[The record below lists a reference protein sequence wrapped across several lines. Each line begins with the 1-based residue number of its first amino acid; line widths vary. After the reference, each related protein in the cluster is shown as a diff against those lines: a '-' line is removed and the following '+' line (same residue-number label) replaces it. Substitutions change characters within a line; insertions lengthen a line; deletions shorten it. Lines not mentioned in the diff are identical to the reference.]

1 MSSLSSSAALYS
13 SAPLK
18 RVDQLQFGVFS
29 SEQLRKMSVC
39 EVTTSELY
47 EHGMPKANGLND
59 LRLGTLDYRQQCRTC
74 NMDVKNCP
82 GHFGHLNLVK
92 PVYHYGFLGAVLR
105 VLRCVCYAC
114 GKLLVD
120 RRDPKMQHIL
130 KIRSP
135 SRRLK
140 HVLDACAGRKRCEGY
155 LPLPAD
161 GMPVPLAEEGE
172 GGCGCV
178 QPRYFKE
185 GPNIMVLFPDNRE
198 EGDEDVT
205 EDIRRIF
212 AAEEA
217 YAVLRRIS
225 EEDLKMMGFDPERA
239 HPASFILSTLPIP
252 PLAVRP
258 SVQYGSARSEDD
270 LTLKLVDIVKTNLS
284 LKRQGDS
291 VPSAVLQEM
300 VMLLQYHV
308 TTLFDNDIPGM
319 PVATTRGKKPIKS
332 IRARLKGKE
341 GRLRGNLMGKRV
353 DFSARTVITGDPMLP
368 IDTVGVPKSIAMTL
382 TYPEFVTPL
391 NIGQLRQ
398 LVKTGPFDWP
408 GAKYVIRDDGS
419 RFDLRHAKKGGEV
432 VLEVGYRVERHM
444 RDGDFVLFNRQPSL
458 HKMSIM
464 GHQVKILPYS
474 TFRLNLS
481 VTSPYNAD
489 FDGDEMNLHLAQS
502 EETRAEIKHLMKV
515 PKQIVSPQGNKP
527 VMGIVQ

>member
-419 RFDLRHAKKGGEV
+419 
-432 VLEVGYRVERHM
+432 
-444 RDGDFVLFNRQPSL
+444 
-458 HKMSIM
+458 
-464 GHQVKILPYS
+464 
-474 TFRLNLS
+474 
-481 VTSPYNAD
+481 
-489 FDGDEMNLHLAQS
+489 
-502 EETRAEIKHLMKV
+502 
-515 PKQIVSPQGNKP
+515 
-527 VMGIVQ
+527 